1 MMRKFFIRM
10 ALILAGG
17 LVLSAAGSDRLLQSL
32 RPTGYVSD
40 FAGVMQPADRAAVER
55 LFTELEQKTGAQA
68 AVVTL
73 KSLDGGQ
80 IDDFANRLF
89 ERWGIGKKG
98 ADNGLLLIASIADR
112 KVRIETGYG
121 LEGALPDAAAGR
133 LLDQYVL
140 PAFRA
145 GHFSG
150 GLRAGAT
157 ALAAVAA
164 AEFGAELTGVPAR
177 YGPVAEEEGGLLS
190 GIFSFLFLLGF
201 IWMLFRHPWLLLFL
215 LSSGGGRGSRG
226 GGFGGGG
233 FGGFGGGM
241 SGGGGAS
248 RGW

>member
-1 MMRKFFIRM
+1 MRKLFLNIT
-10 ALILAGG
+10 LV
-17 LVLSAAGSDRLLQSL
+17 VLSGLLITASGSDRLPESL
-32 RPTGYVSD
+32 KPSGYVSD
-40 FAGVMQPADRAAVER
+40 FAGILQPADRAAIER
-55 LFTELEQKTGAQA
+55 LFTELEQKTGSQA

-73 KSLDGGQ
+73 KSLEGGQ

-98 ADNGLLLIASIADR
+98 KDNGLLLIASIADR

-121 LEGALPDAAAGR
+121 FEGALPDAAAGR

-145 GHFSG
+145 GNFSG

-157 ALAAVAA
+157 ALAAAA
-164 AEFGAELTGVPAR
+164 ASASGAELTGIPER
-177 YGPVAEEEGGLLS
+177 YRRPAEEEGGLVS
-190 GIFSFLFLLGF
+190 GIFSFLFLIFF
-201 IWMLFRHPWLLLFL
+201 IWMLFRHPWLLLFM
-215 LSSGGGRGSRG
+215 LSSGGRGSRG
-226 GGFGGGG
+226 GGFGGGGGG